1 MHRTEKGSGCVSAGT
16 RCEVIVMKTRDYELV
31 LDSLQMTGIYVIRE
45 DTHEILYFNKRVREV
60 SPGIKKGMV
69 CHVLWK
75 GSCSSCPLL
84 TIGDRKESRSISYDH
99 PFGKMVDIV
108 ATRILW
114 EGNIPAFSIAVTPH
128 ADAASSV
135 YSRILKINLSTDSAE
150 IIQTGRRERINSEG
164 PCTSLSHWFELMV
177 EEGNIFSGDEERV
190 RKFIRL
196 EHLREALKGGTDTAV
211 CTYRRR
217 EGSGYRWHTMEVVPD
232 YNYRE
237 DSQTAMLYVK
247 DVHDVYREGLELE
260 EVNHQN
266 QEIIKFLGEMNFGIY
281 VVDLHTGTVN
291 PIRLADDLRELIST
305 EIMEWD
311 DMFRILLHNFYHPD
325 YWKELWDAYSLQALR
340 TAQHEGGQNRSVFCK
355 RKLHGSYHYVS
366 TASRFLTG
374 SGEQRYV
381 VVAMQDV
388 DEQTR
393 RELDH
398 SQKDQ
403 RMATIIRS
411 GYDAMYTLHLDTGIC
426 ERDFQSEGD
435 NTARVQMGDYEEC
448 IRKSVPYIHE
458 EDAAA
463 FYEMFSIKSIRDK
476 AARAGEYQELVHQFR
491 CKGAPVRWMEN
502 HVFFIRQNRNM
513 RVNILC
519 RDITKEKEQEESVRK
534 ERSERNQVINSM
546 GSLFFTVYYL
556 DLSSDSYRI
565 VKGVRDTDEL
575 LRTVDH
581 CTEGFLAYAKHFV
594 HPDHRAEF
602 LEKMNC
608 AYMREHLSQEH
619 PFYAVE
625 YRRIRE
631 VGDSI
636 VEDGW
641 LRATAVLAELKDG
654 EPDKVLYVTQVV
666 TESKEKEE
674 REQSLLKEA
683 CDAAVHAN
691 AAKSE
696 FLSRM
701 SHDIRT
707 PMNAIIGMTAIAGT
721 HLDERE
727 RVSDCLGKITTASR
741 HLLSLINE
749 VLDMSKIES
758 GKITLTEEEF
768 NLSELIQSVLT
779 MVRPVVEKKQH
790 HLEVH
795 VSGIEHEDVV
805 GDVMR
810 LQQVFMNIMSNS
822 VKYTPPGGMLELEIS
837 EKPSKIHGYGCYE
850 FIFTDNGIGMSQEY
864 LSQIFEPFS
873 RAEDN
878 RVSKIEG
885 TGLGMTIAR
894 NIVQMMNGSIGIES
908 KEGEG
913 SRFTVT
919 IYLKQQNTMRLDQ
932 EHFADLPVLVV
943 DDNQCDCE
951 AACAIL
957 DDIGMKS
964 EWVLSG
970 REAVSRVAEARET
983 DNAFFAVLVD
993 WRMPDM
999 DGVQT
1004 AREIRKIVGPD
1015 VTIIVLSAYDWG
1027 DIEHEARQAG
1037 VDGFISKPM
1046 FKSRL
1051 VYLLKEIQGGS
1062 ERIAAEDREKEKTYD
1077 FSGRRVL
1084 LVEDNELNMEI
1095 AEEFIRHTGVLVER
1109 ATDGR
1114 MAVDMFREREEGY
1127 YDLIFMD
1134 IQMPYMNGYEATRAI
1149 RALERRDA
1157 AAVPIIAM
1165 TADAFTEDIIASRS
1179 AGMNEHISKPLS
1191 MDLVLSCMN
1200 KWLNRGIDSGNAGS
1214 E

>member
-1 MHRTEKGSGCVSAGT
+1 MHRTEKGPGCVPAGT
-16 RCEVIVMKTRDYELV
+16 HCEVIAMETKDYELV

-45 DTHEILYFNKRVREV
+45 DTHEILYFNKRVREI

-75 GSCSSCPLL
+75 GACSSCPLL

-128 ADAASSV
+128 ADAASAV
-135 YSRILKINLSTDSAE
+135 YGRILKINLSTDSAE

-164 PCTSLSHWFELMV
+164 PCTSLSHWFELMA

-325 YWKELWDAYSLQALR
+325 YRKELWDAYSLQALR
-340 TAQHEGGQNRSVFCK
+340 SAEHEGGQNRSVFCK

-411 GYDAMYTLHLDTGIC
+411 GYDAMYTVHLDTGIC

-448 IRKSVPYIHE
+448 IRKSASYIHE

-463 FYEMFSIKSIRDK
+463 FYEMFSIKNIRHK
-476 AARAGEYQELVHQFR
+476 AARVGEFQELVQQFR
-491 CKGAPVRWMEN
+491 CKGTPVRWMEN
-502 HVFFIRQNRNM
+502 HVFFIRQNRNV

-519 RDITKEKEQEESVRK
+519 KDITKEKQQEESVQQ

-556 DLSSDSYRI
+556 DLPTDSYRI

-575 LRTVDH
+575 LRTVEH
-581 CTEGFLAYAKHFV
+581 TTEGFLAYANHFV
-594 HPDHRAEF
+594 HPEHRAEF

-608 AYMREHLSQEH
+608 AYMSEHLSQEH

-631 VGDSI
+631 EAGSI

-654 EPDKVLYVTQVV
+654 KPDKVLYVTQVV

-674 REQSLLKEA
+674 REHRLLKEA

-721 HLDERE
+721 HLDERD

-768 NLSELIQSVLT
+768 NLSELIESVLT

-790 HLEVH
+790 RLEVH
-795 VSGIEHEDVV
+795 VSRIEHEDVV

-837 EKPSKIHGYGCYE
+837 EKPSKIRGYGCYE

-919 IYLKQQNTMRLDQ
+919 IYLKQQKTMRLDQ

-1004 AREIRKIVGPD
+1004 TREIRKIVGPD

-1051 VYLLKEIQGGS
+1051 IYLLKEIQGGG
-1062 ERIAAEDREKEKTYD
+1062 ERVAAEDREKEGTYD

-1114 MAVDMFREREEGY
+1114 MAVDMFREKEEGY

-1149 RALERRDA
+1149 RALDRRDA

-1165 TADAFTEDIIASRS
+1165 TADAFTEDIIASKS

-1200 KWLNRGIDSGNAGS
+1200 KWLNRGIDS
-1214 E
+1214 